1 MPFSATAEL
10 CLRAPC
16 PSGGSS
22 DPEERA
28 MLADKIEAIGRAPLA
43 VLDTLARAV
52 WQDLA
57 TGQLTEA
64 EADAIVTAIEE
75 RRRAARR
82 PAGGLS
88 VPKVVVVREGP

>member
-1 MPFSATAEL
+1 
-10 CLRAPC
+10 
-16 PSGGSS
+16 
-22 DPEERA
+22 

-43 VLDTLARAV
+43 ALDTLARAV

-57 TGQLTEA
+57 AGRVTEA

-82 PAGGLS
+82 PTGGPS
-88 VPKVVVVREGP
+88 VPRVAVVARARNGRRRAT